1 MRKKFRLKNEKNNKR
16 TLCGLSE
23 SSRQLLQVS
32 YLDLTKAEKTSK
44 QKKNTIYVQEYKKAI
59 AKMEA
64 EILTKKNKMR
74 EKLKRIELMSACE
87 DNNTA
92 TMTHKNKADR
102 SEYDNTLKA
111 FENIQVLL
119 NRHSNEKF

>member
-1 MRKKFRLKNEKNNKR
+1 MRKKVRLKTEKNNKR
-16 TLCGLSE
+16 TLSGLSE

-44 QKKNTIYVQEYKKAI
+44 QKKNTIYVQEYKKTI

-92 TMTHKNKADR
+92 TMTQKNKADR